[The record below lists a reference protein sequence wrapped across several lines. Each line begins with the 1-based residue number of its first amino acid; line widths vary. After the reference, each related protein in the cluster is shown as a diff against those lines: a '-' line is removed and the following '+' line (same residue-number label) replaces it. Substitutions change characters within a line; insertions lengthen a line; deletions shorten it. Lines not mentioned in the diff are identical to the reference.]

1 MALKGF
7 NEDTPLEVYNLH
19 GREVHVKRDDLM
31 GDDIHLPPWGKI
43 GAVYRLVEKYVDTS
57 KPLTHLSV
65 DGSWTAWVLAAICE
79 DLGIE
84 FYASYPDSK
93 KISHEYLHHVKQL
106 YPSVHLN
113 PIKPNMMQIMYNA
126 LKRDAKEKGWQMLP
140 YAFDHEFY
148 RQYLID
154 RVSPISNF
162 DNLVVSSGSGVTLT
176 GLVRGFYANEMES
189 FFVPDIKKKVW
200 TTCVSS
206 ENSIRKMLAKSGIP
220 PHFPIDVRK
229 SEHDFNDRIEGYEAP
244 FPCNQFWDIKQWKW
258 LDENIEKLEG
268 SILFWN
274 LGGLYR
280 W

>member
-1 MALKGF
+1 MGLKGF
-7 NEDTPLEVYNLH
+7 NEDTPLEVYELN
-19 GREVHVKRDDLM
+19 GRKIHVKRDDLM
-31 GDDIHLPPWGKI
+31 GDDVYLPPWGKI
-43 GAVYRLVEKYVDTS
+43 GAVYRLAEKYIDKS

-65 DGSWTAWVLAAICE
+65 DGSWTAWVLGAICE

-93 KISHEYLHHVKQL
+93 KISQEYLHYIKEM
-106 YPSVHLN
+106 YPSTKLN
-113 PIKPNMMQIMYNA
+113 PIRPNMMKIMYNS
-126 LKRDAKEKGWQMLP
+126 LRKDANENGWQMLP

-148 RQYLID
+148 RQYLED
-154 RVSPISNF
+154 RIQPYAHF

-176 GLVRGFYANEMES
+176 GLVRGFYREEMKS
-189 FFVPDIKKKVW
+189 FFTPNIEKKVW

-206 ENSIRKMLAKSGIP
+206 ESSILKMMKKSGIP

-229 SEHDFNDRIEGYEAP
+229 SEYDFNDRIEGYDAP

-258 LDENIEKLEG
+258 LEDNIDKLEG

-274 LGGLYR
+274 LGGKYR